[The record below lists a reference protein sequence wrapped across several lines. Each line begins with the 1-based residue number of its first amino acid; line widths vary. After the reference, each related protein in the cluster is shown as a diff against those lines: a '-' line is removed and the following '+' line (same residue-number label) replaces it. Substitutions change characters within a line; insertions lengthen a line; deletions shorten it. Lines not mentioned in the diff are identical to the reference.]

1 MLSVAMKALFY
12 VSDVSDKGY
21 SHGGLGPPRGCWA
34 RKTKQKHHESVWRW
48 EVEAGAEREEGR
60 VRLHRPVA
68 AWLRFIRKTIAINR

>member
-34 RKTKQKHHESVWRW
+34 RETQQKHNESVWRW
-48 EVEAGAEREEGR
+48 EVEAGGG
-60 VRLHRPVA
+60 
-68 AWLRFIRKTIAINR
+68 T